1 MSLSNPRG
9 TTNPV
14 QRYFTLKL
22 STGQVTHYNKDAKKD
37 VVVADPFTFIVLDA
51 LSVIGGYS
59 DDKKSGIWS
68 NEVRSTRDEEL
79 VVRTRDGVL
88 VKGLYSDIRDTI
100 KAEGGKFGKSLFIA
114 FLDDGEWK
122 LGNLKLIGAG
132 FSEWFD
138 FEKGKRFD
146 ADPGVLISS
155 WEERRKG
162 RNEYFVPV
170 FESWEVGADDLHAAM
185 ELDKQL
191 QEYLGSKKSDDTPQ
205 RESAPAVEDEFEEAP
220 PF

>member
-170 FESWEVGADDLHAAM
+170 FESWEVGADDLGAAM

-191 QEYLGSKKSDDTPQ
+191 QEYLGSKKSDEPQ
-205 RESAPAVEDEFEEAP
+205 RETSPVVDEEDWEARAPF
-220 PF
+220 